1 MKTII
6 INNLKTFVV
15 QCFVLTF
22 FISPILFLVNNTW
35 GGESV
40 AEISSVLIVI
50 WTFLVTIFMNLKF
63 RYVLSKDSYI
73 RLTINIFVLI
83 SLIISVLSVFVVI
96 YLVYY
101 GKFFALIDV
110 TSVMCTLWMIY
121 RIRTLTSID
130 EVK

>member
-15 QCFVLTF
+15 QCFVLTL

-50 WTFLVTIFMNLKF
+50 WTFLVTILMNLKF
-63 RYVLSKDSYI
+63 RYVLSKDSYV
-73 RLTINIFVLI
+73 RLAMNIFALI
-83 SLIISVLSVFVVI
+83 SLVISVLSVFVVI

-101 GKFFALIDV
+101 GKFFVLVDV

-121 RIRTLTSID
+121 RIRTLTTID
-130 EVK
+130 EKA